1 MVLRFTAKLDKLIV
15 FTNVLS
21 YFSFNQRNCYLIS
34 YFISLTYNMCYHIF
48 IKIVVWVQEKNDTLI
63 KYCISILLLFFE
75 PILLQLDVNSFLTS
89 FLTKIVASTFIFQN
103 KKKRK
108 HLLKLK
114 TAYLIKIYHVTGNV
128 HF

>member
-1 MVLRFTAKLDKLIV
+1 MINKRILMVLRFIAKLDKLIV

-89 FLTKIVASTFIFQN
+89 FLTKFVASTFIFQN
-103 KKKRK
+103 QKKGN
-108 HLLKLK
+108 
-114 TAYLIKIYHVTGNV
+114 IY
-128 HF
+128 